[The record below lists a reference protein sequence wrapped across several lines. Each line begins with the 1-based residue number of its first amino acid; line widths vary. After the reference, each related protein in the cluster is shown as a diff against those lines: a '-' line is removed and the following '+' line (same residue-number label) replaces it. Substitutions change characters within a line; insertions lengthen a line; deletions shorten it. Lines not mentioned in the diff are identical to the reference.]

1 MDLHENPPL
10 NCERDWRTLGQFDM
24 TLIHKDYSRTP
35 TGAVELGKDRSEVE
49 AAVGNCLLSGKTKI
63 EMESAPWMRCISYT

>member
-1 MDLHENPPL
+1 
-10 NCERDWRTLGQFDM
+10 M

-63 EMESAPWMRCISYT
+63 EMESAP